1 MKENTIELIR
11 TLLSSDETVSQE
23 LADNILRL
31 CRKPVVRRSLIGAK
45 KAMEILQISRPTL
58 RAYVKSGALTQINY
72 SPRKVR
78 FDEEEVRKFS
88 YNGAVKETDSV

>member
-23 LADNILRL
+23 LTDNILRL

-45 KAMEILQISRPTL
+45 KFMEILQISRPTL

-78 FDEEEVRKFS
+78 FDEEEVRNFS
-88 YNGAVKETDSV
+88 YSGTIKETTSF

>member
-1 MKENTIELIR
+1 MFLRQLTNEWGEDAAFDYFTK
-11 TLLSSDETVSQE
+11 

-31 CRKPVVRRSLIGAK
+31 CRKPVVRRSLIGARK
-45 KAMEILQISRPTL
+45 VMEILQISRPTL

-78 FDEEEVRKFS
+78 FDEEEVRNFS
-88 YNGAVKETDSV
+88 YSGAVK